1 MIRYKNG
8 VDILAMLKGKGFTS
22 YTMRRDNIIGQS
34 RIQRLRKGEL
44 PSWSE
49 LSFICSV
56 LGCQPGD
63 LIESVPDKVGGSED
77 NGSH

>member
-8 VDILAMLKGKGFTS
+8 IDVLAMLKEKGFTS

-63 LIESVPDKVGGSED
+63 LIEYAPDKIEGNES
-77 NGSH
+77 NGCY

>member
-8 VDILAMLKGKGFTS
+8 VDVLAMLKEKGFTS

-49 LSFICSV
+49 LSFICLV

-63 LIESVPDKVGGSED
+63 LIECVPDKIEGNES
-77 NGSH
+77 NGCY